1 MALQDFELVRDLLLY
16 LNLHT
21 VLVCWSAEDTD
32 IPRFITF
39 PSELWEEEIY
49 FSFVFIDQDVP
60 VSLPMSLSQ
69 EEKLLVVVGAG
80 KGNSSC
86 HEKLLPLLGLGS
98 NVHWLLTGIDPL
110 TNIPKELRLDSNW
123 YTIHDMFGTHN
134 SYRVKEQYRVK
145 QGNVITSDLGSWT
158 QEDGLKVVIPNKW
171 ERRSD
176 LNGALLVNTVLNY
189 DPLSILEKD
198 RMVNKDRM
206 DYDGFMADLFFFLKD
221 RLNFTYSL
229 TGPPDGEW
237 GVLRGDS
244 NGTFWTGMVGQLE
257 RKEADL
263 CTAGLSVR
271 LDRQM
276 AIDYT
281 TAVLEEL
288 VTLIV
293 PKSPLTKSVD
303 MWTYL
308 VALKPICWV
317 ALLFWCL
324 CMSVALS
331 AINNLIPTTHL
342 ASFSNIVRGM
352 VHGITLLFRSFLQL
366 DSNLSPKSPFSFK
379 MLFLTTWIM
388 CFVSFQLYTGNMT
401 ASMTAGSSSNS
412 LKSFQDVLQ
421 NTDYT
426 VNSGKGAAT
435 EGRFIQS
442 PEDTAMGQIYKK
454 RLKLHSTDDQYVVN
468 LINLVQSG
476 RNVIFEAIYPFL
488 GSQDLKVLMDF
499 QERLTTQLGFG
510 LQKDSELKALFDY
523 HILKMR
529 STGFLSKQRNMWIE
543 RNVPQDYSHRIF
555 VQDPLVLGFD
565 NLFFPAFLLASGIM
579 SSFIFCLA
587 EKFYWRPK
595 AELSFNL
602 T

>member
-158 QEDGLKVVIPNKW
+158 QEDGLIVVIPNKW

-293 PKSPLTKSVD
+293 PKSPLTRTVD

-308 VALKPICWV
+308 MALKPICWV

-331 AINNLIPTTHL
+331 VINNLVPTTHTVT
-342 ASFSNIVRGM
+342 FSGILKGM
-352 VHGITLLFRSFLQL
+352 RNGITMTFRSLLQL
-366 DSNLSPKSPFSFK
+366 DTFLPPKHSLSFK
-379 MLFLTTWIM
+379 FFFVSTWIM
-388 CFVSFQLYTGNMT
+388 CLVIFQLFTGNMT

-426 VNSGKGAAT
+426 VNTGKGTTT
-435 EGRFIQS
+435 EDRFIQS
-442 PEDTAMGQIYKK
+442 PKNTPMGQIYEK
-454 RLKLHSTDDQYVVN
+454 RLKLQKMDGQYMIR
-468 LINLVQSG
+468 LLNLVRSG
-476 RNVIFEAIYPFL
+476 GNVIFEAIYAFL
-488 GSQDLKVLMDF
+488 GEEDLKVVMDF
-499 QERLTTQLGFG
+499 EEKLTTQLGFG
-510 LQKDSELKALFDY
+510 LKKDSELKALFNY
-523 HILKMR
+523 HIVKMR
-529 STGFLSKQRNMWIE
+529 STGFLSKRRKKWIE
-543 RNVPQDYSHRIF
+543 GNVPHDYAHRIF

-565 NLFFPAFLLASGIM
+565 NLFFLVFLLVSGI
-579 SSFIFCLA
+579 IFSIIICLA
-587 EKFYWRPK
+587 EKLFLK
-595 AELSFNL
+595 Q
-602 T
+602 